1 VQYLDQKP
9 DYVYNLR
16 FPGQYFDAETG
27 LSYNMQRDYDPATGR
42 YAESDPIGVYG
53 GINTYAYVGGNPIG
67 RIDPLGLWW
76 LGDPLPQG
84 IVDYSAGLGDTLSF
98 NLTSYIRDQ
107 MGTNGVVNKCSK
119 AYTGGQVSGV
129 VLATAIGGAAGLE
142 AAGARAGE
150 AGYEFSHWIPN
161 RFGGPRSLW
170 NGNYVSQEFHYL
182 TDPFRYPSGWQSY
195 GDKLPAILQQLGR
208 IPWVYGGGAA
218 GAAYGGASAAA
229 GSDCGCQQ

>member
-1 VQYLDQKP
+1 VLPARAHVSPRLHWRNHQR
-9 DYVYNLR
+9 VR
-16 FPGQYFDAETG
+16 RHASGR
-27 LSYNMQRDYDPATGR
+27 SHYNMQRDYDPSTGR

-53 GINTYAYVGGNPIG
+53 GINTYAYVGGNPIS

-98 NLTSYIRDQ
+98 NLTSYIRDK

-170 NGNYVSQEFHYL
+170 NGTTCRRSS
-182 TDPFRYPSGWQSY
+182 T
-195 GDKLPAILQQLGR
+195 I
-208 IPWVYGGGAA
+208 
-218 GAAYGGASAAA
+218 
-229 GSDCGCQQ
+229 